1 MRLKIVLPSLFYLPI
16 GAYQLTGDQLE
27 RFKFLANKVA
37 ERKLLEL
44 EKSKNNNL
52 RNNFIQESQSEIL
65 KSPRASKVSSSSQ
78 VDKDYDKEHTLSPFS
93 WVRPQIIEGKEVQ
106 PHLSLS
112 DELSRITN
120 TLDDLEILLENSFP
134 EALTTVSTT
143 LISLPEEITTMPW
156 RFSTVQPTVPS
167 KIPKNRMRASYSGLS
182 SDDRKAIL
190 SGADNSNNNIINID
204 DRQEITWLD
213 PNLSTKRNRDKG
225 KILDQV
231 ITKINDMD
239 KNYKNLNDDNR
250 KLADQAAHIDE
261 RLGRFV
267 KTFQLIGKKFNGL
280 EERMAEHERLL
291 SKVL

>member
-143 LISLPEEITTMPW
+143 LISLPEEITTMHRVVWSNPNIL
-156 RFSTVQPTVPS
+156 TVS
-167 KIPKNRMRASYSGLS
+167 IAKKWWKM
-182 SDDRKAIL
+182 IL
-190 SGADNSNNNIINID
+190 RGQGNI
-204 DRQEITWLD
+204 
-213 PNLSTKRNRDKG
+213 
-225 KILDQV
+225 
-231 ITKINDMD
+231 
-239 KNYKNLNDDNR
+239 
-250 KLADQAAHIDE
+250 LA
-261 RLGRFV
+261 G
-267 KTFQLIGKKFNGL
+267 
-280 EERMAEHERLL
+280 
-291 SKVL
+291 